1 VYSSAQ
7 ERHNEPEVVTVTNA
21 TLPKLT
27 SQGLEL
33 DTSAESFGLLRD
45 STDVLEDTGTLRERM
60 AEDGYLYLPSY
71 LDRDLV
77 LEARKSVTER
87 LAAEGLTDSGYSA
100 DEAVAHP
107 DSGLKFKPDL
117 AHDNEPL
124 HRLLYGGRM
133 MEFYGR
139 FFGGPVR
146 HYDFTWMRA
155 VAPGCG
161 TQPHGDIVFMGRGTH
176 NLYTAWT
183 PLGDIDY
190 QLGGLIILEG
200 SHHLE
205 NVREEYL
212 TRDVDEYC
220 ENVEGEE
227 EYAKTNPDMHGWRW
241 DGSITDDPVE
251 LRERLGGRWLT
262 AEYRAGDLL
271 TFDTYTIHAS
281 LDNRSERIRLSS
293 DSRYQLASEPVD
305 ERWIGE
311 APVGHGPAGKRG
323 RIC

>member
-155 VAPGCG
+155 VAPGSG
-161 TQPHGDIVFMGRGTH
+161 VRSYRLAAPPPSRTLPS
-176 NLYTAWT
+176 NWT
-183 PLGDIDY
+183 SAASPLT
-190 QLGGLIILEG
+190 LC
-200 SHHLE
+200 SSS
-205 NVREEYL
+205 
-212 TRDVDEYC
+212 TR
-220 ENVEGEE
+220 
-227 EYAKTNPDMHGWRW
+227 WR
-241 DGSITDDPVE
+241 
-251 LRERLGGRWLT
+251 R
-262 AEYRAGDLL
+262 
-271 TFDTYTIHAS
+271 
-281 LDNRSERIRLSS
+281 RSC
-293 DSRYQLASEPVD
+293 D
-305 ERWIGE
+305 
-311 APVGHGPAGKRG
+311 KRH
-323 RIC
+323 RMSP

>member
-1 VYSSAQ
+1 
-7 ERHNEPEVVTVTNA
+7 VVAVQNT

-33 DTSAESFGLLRD
+33 ETSAESFGVLRD
-45 STDVLEDTGTLRERM
+45 STDVLEDAGALRERM
-60 AEDGYLYLPSY
+60 AEDGYLYLPGY

-77 LEARKSVTER
+77 FRARKSVTAR
-87 LAAEGLTDSGYSA
+87 LAAEGLTDPAYPA
-100 DEAVAHP
+100 DEVVAHP

-133 MEFYGR
+133 MEFYQR
-139 FFGGPVR
+139 FLGGPVR

-155 VAPGCG
+155 VAPGHG

-176 NLYTAWT
+176 DLYTAWT
-183 PLGDIDY
+183 PLGDIDFH
-190 QLGGLIILEG
+190 LGGLIVLEG
-200 SHHLE
+200 SNRLE

-227 EYAKTNPDMHGWRW
+227 EYARTNQDMHGWRW
-241 DGSITDDPVE
+241 DGSLSEDPVE
-251 LRERLGGRWLT
+251 LREQLGGRWLT

-271 TFDTYTIHAS
+271 TFDTHTIHAS

-293 DSRYQLASEPVD
+293 DSRYQLASEPID

-311 APVGHGPAGKRG
+311 APIGHGPGGKRG

>member
-1 VYSSAQ
+1 
-7 ERHNEPEVVTVTNA
+7 VVAVRNT

-27 SQGLEL
+27 AQGLEL
-33 DTSAESFGLLRD
+33 ETSAESFGLLRD
-45 STDVLEDTGTLRERM
+45 STDVLDDTSTLKERM
-60 AEDGYLYLPSY
+60 AEDGYLYLPGY
-71 LDRDLV
+71 LDRKLV
-77 LEARKSVTER
+77 LQARESVTAR
-87 LAAEGLTDSGYSA
+87 LAAEGLTDPAHPA

-133 MEFYGR
+133 MEFYER
-139 FFGGPVR
+139 LLGGPVR

-155 VAPGCG
+155 VAPGYG

-176 NLYTAWT
+176 DLYTAWT
-183 PLGDIDY
+183 PLGDIDF
-190 QLGGLIILEG
+190 QLGGLIVLEG
-200 SHHLE
+200 SHRLQS
-205 NVREEYL
+205 VREEYL

-227 EYAKTNPDMHGWRW
+227 EYARTTQDMHGWRW
-241 DGSITDDPVE
+241 DGSVSEDPVQ
-251 LRERLGGRWLT
+251 LREQLGGRWLT

-271 TFDTYTIHAS
+271 TFDTHTIHAS

-293 DSRYQLASEPVD
+293 DSRYQLASEPID
-305 ERWIGE
+305 ERWVGE
-311 APVGHGPAGKRG
+311 APVGHGPEGKRG

>member
-1 VYSSAQ
+1 M
-7 ERHNEPEVVTVTNA
+7 RNT

-27 SQGLEL
+27 AQGLEL
-33 DTSAESFGLLRD
+33 ETSAESFGLLRD
-45 STDVLEDTGTLRERM
+45 STDVLDDTSTLKERM
-60 AEDGYLYLPSY
+60 AEDGYLYLPGY
-71 LDRDLV
+71 LDRKLV
-77 LEARKSVTER
+77 LQARESVTDR
-87 LAAEGLTDSGYSA
+87 LAAEGLTDPAHSA

-133 MEFYGR
+133 MEFYER
-139 FFGGPVR
+139 LLGGPVR
-146 HYDFTWMRA
+146 HYDFTWMRV
-155 VAPGCG
+155 VAPGHG

-176 NLYTAWT
+176 DLYTAWT
-183 PLGDIDY
+183 PLGDIDF
-190 QLGGLIILEG
+190 QLGGLIVLEG
-200 SHHLE
+200 SHRLQS
-205 NVREEYL
+205 VREEYL

-227 EYAKTNPDMHGWRW
+227 EYARTTQDMHGWRW
-241 DGSITDDPVE
+241 DGSVSEDPVQ
-251 LRERLGGRWLT
+251 LREQLGGRWLT

-271 TFDTYTIHAS
+271 TFDTHTIHAS

-293 DSRYQLASEPVD
+293 DSRYQLASEPID
-305 ERWIGE
+305 ERWVGE
-311 APVGHGPAGKRG
+311 APVGHGPEGKRG